1 MTNPTALQRLE
12 GFLLLG
18 AAIWMFAETGE
29 SWWLFGLLLLA
40 PDVSMLGYL
49 RGPELG
55 AVTYNLGH
63 ILLGPAVLKV
73 GTDIRSAGWELPT
86 VACNPVYRVETPWR
100 EGVSTH
106 ASPPVSR
113 ILSRTVIH
121 LGPTSP

>member
-40 PDVSMLGYL
+40 PDVSML
-49 RGPELG
+49 
-55 AVTYNLGH
+55 
-63 ILLGPAVLKV
+63 
-73 GTDIRSAGWELPT
+73 TDIRSAGWELPT

>member
-49 RGPELG
+49 RGAAPGGQALAG
-55 AVTYNLGH
+55 LVRQT
-63 ILLGPAVLKV
+63 VLKSSNALD
-73 GTDIRSAGWELPT
+73 GSAGC
-86 VACNPVYRVETPWR
+86 V
-100 EGVSTH
+100 
-106 ASPPVSR
+106 
-113 ILSRTVIH
+113 LSAR
-121 LGPTSP
+121 

>member
-63 ILLGPAVLKV
+63 ILLGPAVLLGWAVV
-73 GTDIRSAGWELPT
+73 GGSTLLNALGAVWLAHVGIDRAGGYGLKYPDAFHHT
-86 VACNPVYRVETPWR
+86 HLGMIGPAIRVE
-100 EGVSTH
+100 G
-106 ASPPVSR
+106 
-113 ILSRTVIH
+113 
-121 LGPTSP
+121 

>member
-49 RGPELG
+49 RGAELG

-63 ILLGPAVLKV
+63 ILLEQGA
-73 GTDIRSAGWELPT
+73 RLP
-86 VACNPVYRVETPWR
+86 NP
-100 EGVSTH
+100 SQH
-106 ASPPVSR
+106 SP
-113 ILSRTVIH
+113 
-121 LGPTSP
+121 